1 MLVFHKLEYFT
12 LTKHIKNYRLCLAKS
27 RLKYLLDKK
36 IMTFENLGSKSCHK
50 DTSKSTII
58 VWYLNKST

>member
-36 IMTFENLGSKSCHK
+36 I
-50 DTSKSTII
+50 D
-58 VWYLNKST
+58 